1 MKCCVCVLK
10 GRSRLRQADTWLGA
24 ETWCWPS
31 KEEAEGWQA
40 GSLIQ
45 EGLGTAGGDVTDVEC
60 WSQQKN
66 LFLP

>member
-1 MKCCVCVLK
+1 ML
-10 GRSRLRQADTWLGA
+10 RLGVGHPKKRQR
-24 ETWCWPS
+24 
-31 KEEAEGWQA
+31 A
-40 GSLIQ
+40 GKQDPLIQ